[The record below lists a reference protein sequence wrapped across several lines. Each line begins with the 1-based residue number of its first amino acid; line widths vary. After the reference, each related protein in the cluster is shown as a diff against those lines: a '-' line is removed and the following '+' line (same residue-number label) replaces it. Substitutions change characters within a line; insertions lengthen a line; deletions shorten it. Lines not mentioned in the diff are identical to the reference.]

1 MSNCRVVV
9 ESIKTA
15 SPKRKPTTKR
25 KPPAKR
31 KSKVAAKRKKV
42 HEEPDTVDDI
52 KIEVMATTLTETVA
66 DTSLDDLKPELD
78 PVTGEIVIP
87 SLPASSQENKPNRKR
102 DRTKGPKVKKE
113 KKPYVRKPNKPE
125 QCDVCGFISRSLKSH
140 MLVHTQER
148 NFECDFCG
156 KKFALRASL
165 KNHIFAHINIR

>member
-1 MSNCRVVV
+1 MGNCRVVV
-9 ESIKTA
+9 EPMANVKQA

-31 KSKVAAKRKKV
+31 KSKVAVKRKKV
-42 HEEPDTVDDI
+42 NEDPETVDDV
-52 KIEVMATTLTETVA
+52 KVELNPTTLTESVA
-66 DTSLDDLKPELD
+66 DTFVDDLKPELD
-78 PVTGEIVIP
+78 PVTGEIVMP
-87 SLPASSQENKPNRKR
+87 TLPADPQENKPNRKR

-156 KKFALRASL
+156 ER
-165 KNHIFAHINIR
+165 